1 MKYLYCRTV
10 RVTILYNTHTQL
22 LIFELTRLY
31 QTQTTHVLSYDP
43 KIGMNIHIRGKIDEG
58 YYGCTDLPDDE
69 KHIFH
74 IEVEREWQNNICKLL
89 WWWAVCIC
97 IYFALSLSVLCLVS
111 GLSFVWVFSPSIFRL
126 FILHSFSLYAFFSY
140 ICCFKTMVYLKMG
153 KICISVFAC
162 T

>member
-89 WWWAVCIC
+89 W
-97 IYFALSLSVLCLVS
+97 
-111 GLSFVWVFSPSIFRL
+111 
-126 FILHSFSLYAFFSY
+126 
-140 ICCFKTMVYLKMG
+140 
-153 KICISVFAC
+153 
-162 T
+162 